1 MREALTH
8 RDVSALSF
16 YKRVLGEAER
26 EDNPLMER
34 ARFIQIVSAGL
45 EEFQRV
51 RLPRLKGEVRKRALG
66 KLDALESAVDAA
78 AGGLAAKLAA
88 EKVFLRTVDDLS
100 EDDRQWLQT
109 YFENTIRPGMRKMEP
124 AELSSGELAL
134 VQWEQDSMTLW
145 KLPEKLP
152 RLILIKGQTT
162 QFVPVEQAAAY
173 AMGVWP
179 LRILRDEHHRCD
191 VKSADI
197 CAGVKACLD
206 KRRHGDVVRI
216 LVDQNMD
223 DEEAERIVQL
233 MDAEH
238 AAIRRAEGVF
248 HPGGVMAEMAS
259 LPGLGALHYTPFCP
273 RNEGA
278 RDMLQALREK
288 DRLLIHP
295 YDSFEDVVRLL
306 EQAAEDP
313 SVETIAMTLYRVSG
327 NARIPAA
334 LMQAAK
340 GGKRVTV
347 LIEVRARGDEEQNL
361 RLVDEMRQSG
371 CKVLTGLP
379 GCKVHAKA
387 LLISRREDG
396 EVRRY
401 AHLGT
406 GNYNERTARQYTD
419 IGLMTADRELTGDV
433 ACFFETLEAP
443 KEAREMH
450 ILTASPEGM
459 RAELL
464 RLIRRETSHAAM
476 GRPCGMTL
484 KLNALTDKTL
494 IAALQEAGKGGVSVR
509 LIVRGACRLQPEEGG
524 NVTVRSLV
532 GRFLEHGRAFRFV
545 NGGEEEV
552 YISSADWMPRSL
564 DGRVEL
570 MTPIR
575 DKDAAEKLKHYLE
588 GQWEDTALIWN
599 LTVDDYTA
607 ARCCAEKLI
616 DSQAQCLKERMRL
629 E

>member
-26 EDNPLMER
+26 ENNPLMER
-34 ARFIQIVSAGL
+34 ARFVQITSAGL

-51 RLPRLKGEVRKRALG
+51 RLPRLKGEVRKRVLE

-78 AGGLAAKLAA
+78 AGGIAAKLEA
-88 EKVFLRTVDDLS
+88 ERVFLRTVDELS
-100 EDDRQWLQT
+100 EDDRQWLQA
-109 YFENTIRPGMRKMEP
+109 YFENTIQPEMQETEP
-124 AELSSGELAL
+124 ANLSSGELAL
-134 VQWEQDSMTLW
+134 VEIEKDSTTLW
-145 KLPEKLP
+145 KLPEKLS
-152 RLILIKGQTT
+152 RLILIRGQTT

-173 AMGVWP
+173 VMGMWP
-179 LRILRDEHHRCD
+179 LMILRDEHHRCD
-191 VKSADI
+191 DKEADI
-197 CAGVKACLD
+197 CAGMKACLD
-206 KRRHGDVVRI
+206 KRRRGRVVRV
-216 LVDQNMD
+216 LVDQNME
-223 DEEAERIVQL
+223 DEDAERICRRL
-233 MDAEH
+233 DAEP
-238 AAIRRAEGVF
+238 AVIRRAEGVF
-248 HPGGVMAEMAS
+248 HPGSVMEEIAS
-259 LPGLGALHYTPFCP
+259 LPGLGALHYTPFRP
-273 RNEGA
+273 RDEGT
-278 RDMLQALREK
+278 RDMFQALREK

-313 SVETIAMTLYRVSG
+313 SVEAVSMTLYRVSR
-327 NARIPAA
+327 NARITAA
-334 LMQAAK
+334 LMRAAK
-340 GGKRVTV
+340 RGKQVTV
-347 LIEVRARGDEEQNL
+347 FIEVRARGDEEQNL
-361 RLVDEMRQSG
+361 RLVDEMKQSG
-371 CKVLTGLP
+371 CRVLTGLS

-419 IGLMTADRELTGDV
+419 VGLMTSDRELTEDV
-433 ACFFETLEAP
+433 ACFFESLEAP
-443 KEAREMH
+443 REAKPLRVM
-450 ILTASPEGM
+450 TASPDGM

-464 RLIRRETSHAAM
+464 RLIRREASHAAM

-494 IAALQEAGKGGVSVR
+494 IAALQETGRGGVPVR

-524 NVTVRSLV
+524 HVTVRSLV
-532 GRFLEHGRAFRFV
+532 GRFLEHGRVFHFV

-570 MTPIR
+570 MLPIR
-575 DKDAAEKLKHYLE
+575 DQDAAEKLKHYLE
-588 GQWEDTALIWN
+588 GQLEDTALAWN

-607 ARCCAEKLI
+607 ARCCAEEMI
-616 DSQAQCLKERMRL
+616 DSQAQCLKERTRL